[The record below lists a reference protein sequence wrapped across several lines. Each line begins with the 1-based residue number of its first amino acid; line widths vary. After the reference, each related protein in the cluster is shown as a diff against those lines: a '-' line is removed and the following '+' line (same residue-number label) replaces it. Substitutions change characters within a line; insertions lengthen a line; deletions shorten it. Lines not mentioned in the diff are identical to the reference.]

1 MGRNNTISFEINQI
15 SACLQYHSLS
25 PINPEQ
31 EIKTQLTGEIS
42 KIDLDIPFEKTKAQR
57 LLAKTLE
64 KNTSESQINKSKSI
78 DRNSLLTDNEEKVSV
93 SDFYSK

>member
-1 MGRNNTISFEINQI
+1 MGRNNTISFEINQM

-31 EIKTQLTGEIS
+31 EIKTQLTG
-42 KIDLDIPFEKTKAQR
+42 
-57 LLAKTLE
+57 